1 MEQQIIQYLWDT
13 FIAEGML
20 VIAAVFVVGQMIK
33 QMPLFAK
40 VPNQYIS
47 LIGVVLGAV
56 VAVTVPDVYPGEEL
70 TTAAIKGGS
79 LGLMTT
85 GLYEVLKIFFPK
97 LSAKLEERTSDL
109 DEALAG
115 IVDTVDQIGGAG
127 KEDVEDS
134 KTNDRSIEELA
145 EELYAAIEKTSPEL
159 VENVKSAIND
169 QLSKSLNEGK

>member
-97 LSAKLEERTSDL
+97 LSAKLEEIAKGMNQKASDL
-109 DEALAG
+109 KKTMKPE
-115 IVDTVDQIGGAG
+115 Q
-127 KEDVEDS
+127 EDFVNNTIIS
-134 KTNDRSIEELA
+134 
-145 EELYAAIEKTSPEL
+145 EK
-159 VENVKSAIND
+159 VINYIN
-169 QLSKSLNEGK
+169 SNNTIK